1 MRIVTIIFMSFTF
14 LMSNLSITYGSWFNN
29 ESDADKNIRLQTER
43 LNQEAN
49 AQIGMPNLTNFQ
61 QKKLMKMIIEEC
73 DKENLVCYAYLQSEM
88 TGKLIY
94 IGKCLGYGVPFSAQ
108 FSSPDKIVD
117 RTEGDV
123 VVAQSEPNG
132 LYMPSSS
139 SATWMIML
147 DEKNQPRVV
156 YFEPEVVVSPF
167 KFQLGVE

>member
-1 MRIVTIIFMSFTF
+1 MSFTF